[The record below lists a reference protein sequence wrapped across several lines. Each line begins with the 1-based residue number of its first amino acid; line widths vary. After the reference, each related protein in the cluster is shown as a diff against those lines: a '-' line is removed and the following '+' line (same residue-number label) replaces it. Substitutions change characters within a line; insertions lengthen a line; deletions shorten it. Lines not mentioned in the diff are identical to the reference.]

1 MYNMDLYN
9 IFYFMNEIMIL
20 FYGFIHCKSI
30 CYAFH
35 HLFFFFCR
43 NQFMSV
49 LLSNEF
55 VLYIEI
61 ECALGTV
68 SIAINIVSHTNI
80 SIPHGKLLHVY
91 TLI

>member
-1 MYNMDLYN
+1 MVLSIANQYAM
-9 IFYFMNEIMIL
+9 L
-20 FYGFIHCKSI
+20 FTI
-30 CYAFH
+30 
-35 HLFFFFCR
+35 FFCW
-43 NQFMSV
+43 NQFMSA

>member
-1 MYNMDLYN
+1 
-9 IFYFMNEIMIL
+9 
-20 FYGFIHCKSI
+20 
-30 CYAFH
+30 
-35 HLFFFFCR
+35 
-43 NQFMSV
+43 MSA